1 MALCGSIKPREVNN
15 RMITA
20 LVSTILGLVGGI
32 LPDVVKEVRDT
43 RNATRE
49 REFLRLQAQLQLE
62 AAKANA
68 DAKIREID
76 AGIIA
81 TEAQAFRE
89 HLTAILESQG
99 KPTGIAWVDGFNA
112 VLRPCCVTLIMVLFM
127 ATAAPFVWAVIAQYA
142 VGTITVEV
150 MATTIWTS
158 LVGESI
164 MAVMGYLFGY
174 RSTAK
179 RPA

>member
-1 MALCGSIKPREVNN
+1 MF
-15 RMITA
+15 TA
-20 LVSTILGLVGGI
+20 LVSTILGLIGGV

-68 DAKIREID
+68 DAKLREVD
-76 AGIIA
+76 ASIIA

-99 KPTGIAWVDGFNA
+99 KPTGILWVDAFNS
-112 VLRPCCVTLIMVLFM
+112 VLRPVCVSLVMVLFM
-127 ATAAPFVWAVIAQYA
+127 ATAAPFVWAVIGQYWA
-142 VGTITVEV
+142 GSITVDV

-164 MAVMGYLFGY
+164 MAVLGYLFGY
-174 RSTAK
+174 RSSMARR

>member
-1 MALCGSIKPREVNN
+1 MW
-15 RMITA
+15 TA
-20 LVSTILGLVGGI
+20 FISTLLGLFGGI

-49 REFLRLQAQLQLE
+49 REFVRLQAELTAQSV
-62 AAKANA
+62 KAGA
-68 DAKIREID
+68 DAKVREID
-76 AGIIA
+76 AGIVA

-99 KPTGIAWVDGFNA
+99 KPTGILWVDAFNA
-112 VLRPCCVTLIMVLFM
+112 VLRPLCVSLVMVLFM
-127 ATAAPFVWAVIAQYA
+127 GTAAPFVWAVIAQYA
-142 VGTITVEV
+142 AGTITVDV
-150 MATTIWTS
+150 MATTIWSS

-179 RPA
+179 RPTSG

>member
-1 MALCGSIKPREVNN
+1 MF
-15 RMITA
+15 TA
-20 LVSTILGLVGGI
+20 LISTILGLVGGI

-49 REFLRLQAQLQLE
+49 RELLTLQARLQLE
-62 AAKANA
+62 AVKAQGE
-68 DAKIREID
+68 AKIREID
-76 AGIIA
+76 AGTLA

-89 HLTAILESQG
+89 HMTAIIESQG

-112 VLRPCCVTLIMVLFM
+112 VLRPLCVSLIMVLFM
-127 ATAAPFVWAVIAQYA
+127 ATAAPFVYAVIAQYA
-142 VGTITVEV
+142 GGAITVDV
-150 MATTIWTS
+150 MATTIWSS

-179 RPA
+179 RPT